1 MAKEIKILRAVEG
14 ERKISGLTFNIGC
27 FFLDT
32 QIRLVHLFICQG
44 SENISL
50 LNADYKGKVT
60 WHENYIAFVPCI
72 IEESKENHLLQFYRM
87 RISHGISKISE
98 IKLNFKSILV
108 NKTSPLRDL
117 LQLLT
122 EFYLQKLIIQQ
133 RKKTQMRK
141 NVTLVPFTKFLF
153 WEVNI

>member
-72 IEESKENHLLQFYRM
+72 IEESEENHLLQFYRM
-87 RISHGISKISE
+87 RISHAISKISE

-108 NKTSPLRDL
+108 NKTFPLRDL

-122 EFYLQKLIIQQ
+122 EFYLQKLTIQQ

>member
-27 FFLDT
+27 IFLDT

-60 WHENYIAFVPCI
+60 
-72 IEESKENHLLQFYRM
+72 
-87 RISHGISKISE
+87 
-98 IKLNFKSILV
+98 
-108 NKTSPLRDL
+108 
-117 LQLLT
+117 
-122 EFYLQKLIIQQ
+122 
-133 RKKTQMRK
+133 
-141 NVTLVPFTKFLF
+141 
-153 WEVNI
+153 

>member
-1 MAKEIKILRAVEG
+1 
-14 ERKISGLTFNIGC
+14 
-27 FFLDT
+27 
-32 QIRLVHLFICQG
+32 
-44 SENISL
+44 
-50 LNADYKGKVT
+50 
-60 WHENYIAFVPCI
+60 
-72 IEESKENHLLQFYRM
+72 M
-87 RISHGISKISE
+87 RISHAISKISE

-153 WEVNI
+153 WEINI

>member
-14 ERKISGLTFNIGC
+14 ERKISGITSNIVH

-32 QIRLVHLFICQG
+32 QIRLVHLFIFQG

-60 WHENYIAFVPCI
+60 WHENYIVFVPCI
-72 IEESKENHLLQFYRM
+72 IEESKESHLLQFYRM
-87 RISHGISKISE
+87 KISHEISKISE

-108 NKTSPLRDL
+108 NKTAPLRDL

-122 EFYLQKLIIQQ
+122 ECYFQNLVIQQ
-133 RKKTQMRK
+133 RKKK
-141 NVTLVPFTKFLF
+141 HK
-153 WEVNI
+153 WEKIWPWCLSQNFYSGK